1 VAALSVRPSLN
12 YHIVEKHGA
21 GSRGVVYKE
30 KSRASVVLW
39 PSSFCPT
46 KLREIR
52 DISKEARKAF
62 IAMEFIDSQSLPGDV
77 QGAISRS
84 SNG

>member
-1 VAALSVRPSLN
+1 M
-12 YHIVEKHGA
+12 
-21 GSRGVVYKE
+21 YKE
-30 KSRASVVLW
+30 KSRASAVLW

-46 KLREIR
+46 KLRETR

-77 QGAISRS
+77 QGAISRA